1 MILFASLLTLCLIV
15 FNGIILITVLQI
27 VVAFL
32 IAKMS
37 KPIGGLFLIC
47 VVANA
52 VATDVAA
59 LLCAILLICLWH
71 IILAK

>member
-15 FNGIILITVLQI
+15 FNGIIIITVLQI

-32 IAKMS
+32 IAKVS

-47 VVANA
+47 VTAHA
-52 VATDVAA
+52 VVTDIAA
-59 LLCAILLICLWH
+59 LLCAILLICIWH
-71 IILAK
+71 IILTK